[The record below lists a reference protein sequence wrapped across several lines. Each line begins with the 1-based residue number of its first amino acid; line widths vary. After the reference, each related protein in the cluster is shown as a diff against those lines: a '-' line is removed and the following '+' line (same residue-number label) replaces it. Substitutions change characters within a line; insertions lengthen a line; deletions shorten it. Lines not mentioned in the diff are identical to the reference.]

1 MRKKSSMKGM
11 RLGQTIVAER
21 EYAESDSERMQ
32 ARRKA
37 HRKQRTSVVIVAL
50 MLVVLGLMAYLGVK
64 EMQKDYAG
72 DGVGRAETE
81 PVTAEI
87 VDEDGR
93 EQITARVREYVGQ
106 LEKNLRE
113 QGYTVTRVVLPTGMS
128 RALYVDLEGR
138 TGYLKVNID
147 RGAGV
152 TAEDA
157 VRMLKYV
164 DESGL
169 TPEYIDVRVE
179 GKAYYK

>member
-1 MRKKSSMKGM
+1 MRKKSNLKGM

-32 ARRKA
+32 ARKKV
-37 HRKQRTSVVIVAL
+37 HRKQRTSVVIVVL
-50 MLVVLGLMAYLGVK
+50 MLIILGLMAYLGIK
-64 EMQKDYAG
+64 ELKDDYA
-72 DGVGRAETE
+72 DNTPKAEAYPIT
-81 PVTAEI
+81 VEI
-87 VDEDGR
+87 IDENGQG
-93 EQITARVREYVGQ
+93 QITARVREYVGQ
-106 LEKNLRE
+106 LEVDFKE
-113 QGYTVTRVVLPTGMS
+113 QGYRVVKVVLPAGMS

-138 TGYLKVNID
+138 AGYLKVNID

-152 TAEDA
+152 TVEDA

-164 DESGL
+164 DEHGV

>member
-1 MRKKSSMKGM
+1 MRKKSKLKGM

-21 EYAESDSERMQ
+21 EYVESDSERMQ
-32 ARRKA
+32 ARRKV
-37 HRKQRTSVVIVAL
+37 HRKQRTSVVIVIL
-50 MLVVLGLMAYLGVK
+50 MLVVLGLMAYIGIK
-64 EMQKDYAG
+64 EVTKEY
-72 DGVGRAETE
+72 VSNVTEVETY

-93 EQITARVREYVGQ
+93 GQITARVREYVGQ
-106 LEKNLRE
+106 LEKDFQE
-113 QGYTVTRVVLPTGMS
+113 QGYKVTKVVLPTGVS
-128 RALYVDLEGR
+128 RSLYVDLEGR

-152 TAEDA
+152 TVEDA

-164 DESGL
+164 DSNGL
-169 TPEYIDVRVE
+169 SPEYIDVRID